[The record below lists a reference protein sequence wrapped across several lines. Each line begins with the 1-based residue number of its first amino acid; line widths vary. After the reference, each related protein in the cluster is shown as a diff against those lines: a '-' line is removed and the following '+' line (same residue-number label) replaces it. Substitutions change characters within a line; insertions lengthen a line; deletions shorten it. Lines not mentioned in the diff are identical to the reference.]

1 MLMEMTLGEGNTKP
15 ANLID
20 MLRLRLNEK
29 LAAEDILN
37 IMEVAEAFE
46 GCNIFHKS

>member
-1 MLMEMTLGEGNTKP
+1 MLMEMALGGENTKP

-20 MLRLRLNEK
+20 MLRLHLNEK

-37 IMEVAEAFE
+37 IMEVAETFE